1 MMNQRTLDMLHHS
14 IYGDPDF
21 EQYDISEDELSHHG
35 VLGQSWGKRHG
46 PPYPLTGVDKRVA
59 RAEAKRKRENQK
71 KMKKVRAA
79 AAKRR
84 KEEKKQAEKQE
95 AIDKK
100 KYKLLTK
107 GDPQKI
113 AKNAKLFTNEELE
126 YAAQRARDIA
136 AAKESPNK
144 KKAQSQQDLENL
156 ALKMRKIGDIAASS
170 SKVMEGVGKALDV
183 VLKMKD
189 IKAKDVERENKR
201 NADVRLAFKQ
211 AFDLAKSVNPDA
223 AADIYEEFYGYP
235 LK

>member
-1 MMNQRTLDMLHHS
+1 MQNQRTLELLHKS
-14 IYGDPDF
+14 IYGDPDL
-21 EQYDISEDELSHHG
+21 EQYEDDILEHHG

-71 KMKKVRAA
+71 KMEKVRKA
-79 AAKRR
+79 AAKKR
-84 KEEKKQAEKQE
+84 KEEKKQLAKEE
-95 AIDKK
+95 AIEKK

-136 AAKESPNK
+136 AAKEAPNK
-144 KKAQSQQDLENL
+144 KKAQSQQELENL
-156 ALKMRKIGDIAASS
+156 VLKMRKVGDIAASS
-170 SKVMEGVGKALDV
+170 SKVMESVGKALDV

-189 IKAKDVERENKR
+189 IKAKDVERENKK

-211 AFDLAKSVNPDA
+211 AFDLAKSIDPDA
-223 AADIYEEFYGYP
+223 AADMFEQFYGH
-235 LK
+235 KIK